1 MDTPSQQ
8 PLELHCQAV
17 VHLAPG
23 TFEIRGFGRCGLY

>member
-23 TFEIRGFGRCGLY
+23 TFEISEG